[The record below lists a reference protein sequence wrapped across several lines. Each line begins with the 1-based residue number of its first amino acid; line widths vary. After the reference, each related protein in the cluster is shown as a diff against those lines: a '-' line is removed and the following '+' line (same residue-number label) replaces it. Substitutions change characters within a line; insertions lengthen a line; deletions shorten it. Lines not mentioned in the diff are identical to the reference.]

1 MHSGG
6 RRPKASKERNRGN
19 GYERRCGALYG
30 DLTAAAGAPEGVRA
44 ELVIVGVDVPDLVA
58 LVVHGEIRR

>member
-1 MHSGG
+1 MPAATDSAMHSGG

-30 DLTAAAGAPEGVRA
+30 DLTAAAGAPEGSGCA
-44 ELVIVGVDVPDLVA
+44 QA
-58 LVVHGEIRR
+58 W

>member
-1 MHSGG
+1 MPAANVKGFGCRPLTDSAMHSGG

-30 DLTAAAGAPEGVRA
+30 DLTAAAGAPEGSGCA
-44 ELVIVGVDVPDLVA
+44 QA
-58 LVVHGEIRR
+58 W